1 MRQIIPFK
9 KELLFKTKISEITS
23 ISLEHTLRLVEDN
36 LVSGE
41 FHISGDYKMTE
52 ASINREK
59 FYFTLPFEIDLD
71 DDYIVDSVSIDIDN
85 FYYEVVNDDSLQVN
99 IDVFVDGEKKKI
111 IPEEVVV
118 DKEAVDSFT
127 EEEVK
132 DVEEELVR
140 DVNLGNLELK
150 GDNIEISTDADIDS
164 NNSFIDV
171 SNNIVDISCDDER
184 IIVTDDTSNDRQD
197 SDSIDNNVNNNR
209 EELEKQVNY
218 IEVPKVSLED
228 IEDNSVDNDVINNN
242 FNFFNTENFG
252 TDTYVT
258 YYVYI
263 VKEDDTI
270 NSIMDKF
277 NVSKEE
283 IANYN
288 DISDIKKGTKL
299 IIPTSNSN
307 E

>member
-118 DKEAVDSFT
+118 DKEAVDSFI
-127 EEEVK
+127 EEAVK
-132 DVEEELVR
+132 DMEEELVR

-150 GDNIEISTDADIDS
+150 DDNIEISTDADIDS

-184 IIVTDDTSNDRQD
+184 IIVTDDTSNDRQ
-197 SDSIDNNVNNNR
+197 DSIDNNVNNNR

>member
-150 GDNIEISTDADIDS
+150 DDNIEISTDADIDS

-299 IIPTSNSN
+299 IIPTFNSN